1 MTMEDSSKEASSP
14 EVAELERALESAAI
28 PADFASRA
36 AQLAAAE
43 AAAEE
48 PAVISSA
55 AAAAA
60 AAQEYS
66 SSVAEWSASTPDVS
80 ALLAGT
86 RRLLRL

>member
-1 MTMEDSSKEASSP
+1 ME
-14 EVAELERALESAAI
+14 AAI
-28 PADFASRA
+28 AEEADVIPSDFASRTA
-36 AQLAAAE
+36 ELAE
-43 AAAEE
+43 AEQPGVASA
-48 PAVISSA
+48 A

-66 SSVAEWSASTPDVS
+66 SSVAEWSSSTPDVS

>member
-43 AAAEE
+43 E
-48 PAVISSA
+48 PAVISS
-55 AAAAA
+55 AAAA

-66 SSVAEWSASTPDVS
+66 SSVAKWSASTPDVS